1 METSL
6 KAVCGRLR
14 AGALAQDLRVRNMK
28 LATFVLAAV
37 LAWFGA
43 AGAAKAESNPFEK
56 LSGDWTGEGT
66 VRTRDGPFKE
76 VSCKV
81 AYKTAGSNLDQT
93 LSCTGDDY
101 EIEAKLKLTD
111 KDGRVK
117 GTWTEA
123 IYDAAGGVTGKAHE
137 DVIRAVIRG
146 DKFSG
151 RMSLKV
157 TDAGHSINILQRNE
171 ESGIYRLVTSLFLR
185 RE

>member
-1 METSL
+1 M
-6 KAVCGRLR
+6 
-14 AGALAQDLRVRNMK
+14 
-28 LATFVLAAV
+28 
-37 LAWFGA
+37 
-43 AGAAKAESNPFEK
+43 
-56 LSGDWTGEGT
+56 
-66 VRTRDGPFKE
+66 RTRDNPFKP
-76 VSCKV
+76 VTCKA
-81 AYKTAGSNLDQT
+81 AYKTGGGKLDQT

-101 EIEAKLKLTD
+101 DIEAKLKLTD

-151 RMSLKV
+151 RMSLKL
-157 TDAGHSINILQRNE
+157 TDTGHSINILQRNE
-171 ESGIYRLVTSLFLR
+171 DTGNYRLVTSLSLR